1 MTTDAA
7 DPTAPLA
14 GMRGR
19 LSAVPRPP
27 RVVMPNPVPASNDA
41 GASSPAPS
49 SRSSEA
55 KDLRPTLTAQDGT
68 GDAPTPGSGSQ
79 HPGAPGPT
87 SQPDEPKAAL
97 HDAPLSSPTGAAAQ
111 DLLSAAANRGFNRV
125 VRDLYDDQQ
134 WDDGLNMT
142 WALPRAVRDTV
153 ARFGVDAGLAN
164 KRAATAVMYLGLLQL
179 GLEVR
184 PNTPDEERTSR
195 RRT

>member
-1 MTTDAA
+1 
-7 DPTAPLA
+7 L
-14 GMRGR
+14 G
-19 LSAVPRPP
+19 
-27 RVVMPNPVPASNDA
+27 
-41 GASSPAPS
+41 
-49 SRSSEA
+49 
-55 KDLRPTLTAQDGT
+55 
-68 GDAPTPGSGSQ
+68 
-79 HPGAPGPT
+79 
-87 SQPDEPKAAL
+87 
-97 HDAPLSSPTGAAAQ
+97 SPTGAAAQ
-111 DLLSAAANRGFNRV
+111 ELLGAAAHRGFNRV